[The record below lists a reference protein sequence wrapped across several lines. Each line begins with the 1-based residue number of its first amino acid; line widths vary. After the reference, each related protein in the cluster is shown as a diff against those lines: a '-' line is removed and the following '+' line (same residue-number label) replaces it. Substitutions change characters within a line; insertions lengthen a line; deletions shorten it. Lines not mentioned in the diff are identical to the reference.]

1 MNLVRENG
9 TVRVEARPFGA
20 NQGGLCQKGWTAA
33 ELLQHPER
41 LTTPLIRDRR
51 HFPLRAASWDEALD
65 FITTRIQDLQAEYGR
80 DAIGV
85 FGGGGLTNEKA
96 YALGKFARVVL
107 KTSQI
112 DYNGRFCMSSAAAA
126 SIKAFG
132 IDRGLPFPLAD
143 IASAQCVLLA
153 GSNLAETMPP
163 VMQHFQAQRASGG
176 SLIVVDPRLTPT
188 AAAATLHLQ
197 ITPGTDAALANGLLH
212 LVIKERLTDTRY
224 IAERTSGF
232 EAVKRAVGRYWPA
245 RVERITG
252 VPEKQLELAA
262 RLLGTASSAMI
273 LTARGPEQQS
283 KGVEN
288 VSAFINLSLALGL
301 CGKPYSGYGCLTGQ
315 GNGQGGREHG
325 QKADQLPGYRKI
337 DNPEHRCEIARV
349 WGISEDELPGA
360 GKPAYEM
367 LDAIGTETGVRALLV
382 FASNPVVSAPR
393 AAHVEQRLKALDL
406 LVVAD
411 FFLSETALLAD
422 VVLPCTQWAE
432 EEGTLTNLEGR
443 VILRR
448 RAIEPPRG
456 VRSDLEIISAL
467 AERLGSSLPTES
479 EAAFTELRRASA
491 GGLADYAG
499 ISYQRIARAG
509 GVFWPCPSEDHPGTP
524 RLFFDRFATPD
535 GRARFQPVEYRQAA
549 EEPDAAFPLYLTT
562 GRVLAH
568 YQSGTQT
575 RRVEKLNHSA
585 AEAFVEVHPATARS
599 YGIEENDEV
608 LIATRRGTASAKARL
623 TNTIRIDTVFI
634 PFHFAARGRA
644 NLLTNPALDPTS
656 KMPEFKVCAAKIFKA
671 ASQNGVSRS

>member
-1 MNLVRENG
+1 
-9 TVRVEARPFGA
+9 
-20 NQGGLCQKGWTAA
+20 
-33 ELLQHPER
+33 
-41 LTTPLIRDRR
+41 
-51 HFPLRAASWDEALD
+51 
-65 FITTRIQDLQAEYGR
+65 
-80 DAIGV
+80 
-85 FGGGGLTNEKA
+85 
-96 YALGKFARVVL
+96 
-107 KTSQI
+107 
-112 DYNGRFCMSSAAAA
+112 
-126 SIKAFG
+126 
-132 IDRGLPFPLAD
+132 
-143 IASAQCVLLA
+143 
-153 GSNLAETMPP
+153 
-163 VMQHFQAQRASGG
+163 
-176 SLIVVDPRLTPT
+176 
-188 AAAATLHLQ
+188 
-197 ITPGTDAALANGLLH
+197 
-212 LVIKERLTDTRY
+212 
-224 IAERTSGF
+224 
-232 EAVKRAVGRYWPA
+232 
-245 RVERITG
+245 
-252 VPEKQLELAA
+252 
-262 RLLGTASSAMI
+262 
-273 LTARGPEQQS
+273 
-283 KGVEN
+283 
-288 VSAFINLSLALGL
+288 
-301 CGKPYSGYGCLTGQ
+301 
-315 GNGQGGREHG
+315 
-325 QKADQLPGYRKI
+325 
-337 DNPEHRCEIARV
+337 
-349 WGISEDELPGA
+349 
-360 GKPAYEM
+360 M

-535 GRARFQPVEYRQAA
+535 GRARFQLVEYRQAA